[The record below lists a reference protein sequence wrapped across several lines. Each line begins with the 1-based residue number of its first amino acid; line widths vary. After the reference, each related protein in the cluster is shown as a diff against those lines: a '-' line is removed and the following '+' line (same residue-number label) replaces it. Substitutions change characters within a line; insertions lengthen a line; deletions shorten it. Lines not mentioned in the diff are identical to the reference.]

1 MISPYTKVSLALLF
15 AALFLCRTASSKKN
29 RNQPHPHPGILPSKI
44 PGPFTDVE
52 LSAKDEA
59 MLEKGQP
66 VVQQTMP
73 PKDNPDAGGSAVCI
87 QDIAAPREA
96 VWNQIL
102 GLEAYKGKVPKVQ
115 QCENYFE
122 GKNEDGSHCVKT
134 KMVIGVLPGYS
145 VSP

>member
-1 MISPYTKVSLALLF
+1 
-15 AALFLCRTASSKKN
+15 
-29 RNQPHPHPGILPSKI
+29 
-44 PGPFTDVE
+44 
-52 LSAKDEA
+52 
-59 MLEKGQP
+59 
-66 VVQQTMP
+66 MP

-145 VSP
+145 YENYYDHSYYADNDSLTWKLDYDKTSDFDDVAGHWHVEEHPSKPNTSRVFYA